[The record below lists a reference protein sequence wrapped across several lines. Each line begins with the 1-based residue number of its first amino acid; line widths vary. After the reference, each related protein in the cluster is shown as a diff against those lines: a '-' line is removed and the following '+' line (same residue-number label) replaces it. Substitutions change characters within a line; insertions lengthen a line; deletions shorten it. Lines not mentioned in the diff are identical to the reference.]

1 MHVPYLLIMA
11 TSKKTNSVS
20 DDTVVKKP
28 SVKTAVKK
36 TLSSQPFRAK
46 KSVKKITQSKI
57 NSEESTASNSEIP
70 SNSTQAKS
78 RIIKKY
84 PNRRLYDTLHSTY
97 VTLFDIK
104 GLVMSNIPFHVVDAK
119 TGDDITRSIL
129 MQIILE
135 EEAGGQP
142 ILSKQSLLKMI
153 RFYGNSLQGM
163 MAPFLEQ
170 NLNQFIELQN
180 QYVVHCQKIGGL
192 ASPETWVSF
201 VNKQNSAEFTHPMS
215 FLFETGSKILEQ
227 IQSQS
232 SGVINSFPFKK

>member
-1 MHVPYLLIMA
+1 MA
-11 TSKKTNSVS
+11 TTKKTPTSSTNTSAQAS
-20 DDTVVKKP
+20 VVKKTTKP
-28 SVKTAVKK
+28 VSTR
-36 TLSSQPFRAK
+36 LK
-46 KSVKKITQSKI
+46 KSVKTVAPSTIDPLEPSKI
-57 NSEESTASNSEIP
+57 AKEESAQP
-70 SNSTQAKS
+70 NSTPDKS

-119 TGDDITRSIL
+119 TGDDLTRSIL

-170 NLNQFIELQN
+170 NLSQFIELQN
-180 QYVVHCQKIGGL
+180 QYVAHCQKIGGL
-192 ASPETWVSF
+192 VSPETWVSF
-201 VNKQNSAEFTHPMS
+201 VNKQNAVEFTHPMS

-232 SGVINSFPFKK
+232 NGVINSFPFKK

>member
-1 MHVPYLLIMA
+1 MA
-11 TSKKTNSVS
+11 TTKKTNPISEN
-20 DDTVVKKP
+20 TVVKKP
-28 SVKTAVKK
+28 AVKK
-36 TLSSQPFRAK
+36 TLNSESIQAK
-46 KSVKKITQSKI
+46 KPVKRVTQPKI
-57 NSEESTASNSEIP
+57 NSEESLLSHAETSSNSAQ
-70 SNSTQAKS
+70 SKS

-104 GLVMSNIPFHVVDAK
+104 GLVMSNVSFHVVDAK

-180 QYVVHCQKIGGL
+180 QYVAHCQKIGGL

-201 VNKQNSAEFTHPMS
+201 VNKQNTVEFTHPMS

-232 SGVINSFPFKK
+232 TGVINSFPFKK

>member
-1 MHVPYLLIMA
+1 MHVPYLFIMA
-11 TSKKTNSVS
+11 TIKKTNSTS
-20 DDTVVKKP
+20 ENLPLKKP
-28 SVKTAVKK
+28 AVKK
-36 TLSSQPFRAK
+36 SPGSEIPRAK
-46 KSVKKITQSKI
+46 KSVETVIQPNI
-57 NSEESTASNSEIP
+57 NPDLLNASHSGTP
-70 SNSTQAKS
+70 TNSTQPKS

-119 TGDDITRSIL
+119 TGDDLTRSIL

-180 QYVVHCQKIGGL
+180 QYVAHCQKIGGL
-192 ASPETWVSF
+192 VSPETWVSF
-201 VNKQNSAEFTHPMS
+201 VNKQNTVEFTHPMS

>member
-1 MHVPYLLIMA
+1 LHVPHLLIMA
-11 TSKKTNSVS
+11 TTKKTNSI
-20 DDTVVKKP
+20 
-28 SVKTAVKK
+28 SVKTSVNIPAVKAPPNLASPK
-36 TLSSQPFRAK
+36 AK
-46 KSVKKITQSKI
+46 KTVKSVSPPNIE
-57 NSEESTASNSEIP
+57 SEDKSSNFADTP
-70 SNSTQAKS
+70 SSSAQVKS

-104 GLVMSNIPFHVVDAK
+104 GLVMSNISFHVVDAK
-119 TGDDITRSIL
+119 TGDDLTRSIL

-163 MAPFLEQ
+163 MSPFLEQ

-180 QYVVHCQKIGGL
+180 QYVMHCQKIGGL
-192 ASPETWVSF
+192 VSPETWVSF
-201 VNKQNSAEFTHPMS
+201 VNKQNTVEFKHPMS

-232 SGVINSFPFKK
+232 SGAINSFPFKK

>member
-1 MHVPYLLIMA
+1 MA
-11 TSKKTNSVS
+11 TTKKTNSIS
-20 DDTVVKKP
+20 EKP
-28 SVKTAVKK
+28 SVKKPAVKQ
-36 TLSSQPFRAK
+36 TTSSETFRVK
-46 KSVKKITQSKI
+46 KSVKAVTPPNLNSEPSVPSHSETPSSSTQS
-57 NSEESTASNSEIP
+57 
-70 SNSTQAKS
+70 KS

-119 TGDDITRSIL
+119 TGDDLTRSIL

-135 EEAGGQP
+135 EESGGQP

-163 MAPFLEQ
+163 MSPFLEQ
-170 NLNQFIELQN
+170 NLTQFIELQN
-180 QYVVHCQKIGGL
+180 QYVAHCQKVGGL
-192 ASPETWVSF
+192 VSPETWVSF
-201 VNKQNSAEFTHPMS
+201 VNKQNTVEFTHPMS

-227 IQSQS
+227 LQSQS

>member
-1 MHVPYLLIMA
+1 LHVPYLLIMA
-11 TSKKTNSVS
+11 TIKKTNSTS
-20 DDTVVKKP
+20 ENLSVKKP
-28 SVKTAVKK
+28 AAKK
-36 TLSSQPFRAK
+36 IPGSETPRAK
-46 KSVKKITQSKI
+46 KSIETVIQPNINPDLLNLSQSVTPT
-57 NSEESTASNSEIP
+57 NSR
-70 SNSTQAKS
+70 QAKS

-104 GLVMSNIPFHVVDAK
+104 GLVMSNVSFHVVDAK
-119 TGDDITRSIL
+119 TGDDLTRSIL

-180 QYVVHCQKIGGL
+180 QYVAHCQKIGGL
-192 ASPETWVSF
+192 VSPETWVSF
-201 VNKQNSAEFTHPMS
+201 VNKQNTVEFTHPMS

>member
-1 MHVPYLLIMA
+1 MA
-11 TSKKTNSVS
+11 TTKKTNSIS
-20 DDTVVKKP
+20 EKP
-28 SVKTAVKK
+28 SVKKPAVKK
-36 TLSSQPFRAK
+36 TTSSETFRVK
-46 KSVKKITQSKI
+46 KSVKAVTPPNLDSEPFVPSHSETPSSSTQS
-57 NSEESTASNSEIP
+57 
-70 SNSTQAKS
+70 KS

-119 TGDDITRSIL
+119 TGEDLTRSIL

-135 EEAGGQP
+135 EESGGQP

-163 MAPFLEQ
+163 MSPFLEQ

-180 QYVVHCQKIGGL
+180 QYVAHCQKVGGL
-192 ASPETWVSF
+192 VSPETWVSF
-201 VNKQNSAEFTHPMS
+201 VNKQNTVEFTHPMS

>member
-1 MHVPYLLIMA
+1 MHVPYLFIMA
-11 TSKKTNSVS
+11 TIKKTNSTS
-20 DDTVVKKP
+20 ENLRLKKPPVKKKP
-28 SVKTAVKK
+28 GSEIP
-36 TLSSQPFRAK
+36 QAK
-46 KSVKKITQSKI
+46 KSIETVIQPNI
-57 NSEESTASNSEIP
+57 NPDLLNSSHSGTP
-70 SNSTQAKS
+70 TNSPQPKS

-119 TGDDITRSIL
+119 TGDDLTRSIL

-180 QYVVHCQKIGGL
+180 QYVAHCQKIGGL
-192 ASPETWVSF
+192 VSPETWVSF
-201 VNKQNSAEFTHPMS
+201 VNKQNTVEFTHPMS

-227 IQSQS
+227 IQAQS

>member
-1 MHVPYLLIMA
+1 
-11 TSKKTNSVS
+11 
-20 DDTVVKKP
+20 
-28 SVKTAVKK
+28 VKK
-36 TLSSQPFRAK
+36 TTKPVSTRLKKTVKTSPESQSTPLETPKALK
-46 KSVKKITQSKI
+46 EDTTSI
-57 NSEESTASNSEIP
+57 NATSD
-70 SNSTQAKS
+70 KS

-119 TGDDITRSIL
+119 TGDDLTRSIL

-142 ILSKQSLLKMI
+142 IFSKQSLLKMI

-170 NLNQFIELQN
+170 NLSQFIELQN
-180 QYVVHCQKIGGL
+180 QYVAHCHKIGGL
-192 ASPETWVSF
+192 VSPETWVSF
-201 VNKQNSAEFTHPMS
+201 VNKQNAVEFTHPMS

-232 SGVINSFPFKK
+232 TGVINSFPFKK

>member
-1 MHVPYLLIMA
+1 MA
-11 TSKKTNSVS
+11 TTKKLNTTNSNNTLQS
-20 DDTVVKKP
+20 IVVKKSTKLATSRVNKAEKLVP
-28 SVKTAVKK
+28 EQVNKSSVTTNHDSFETVKLANE
-36 TLSSQPFRAK
+36 T
-46 KSVKKITQSKI
+46 V
-57 NSEESTASNSEIP
+57 IP
-70 SNSTQAKS
+70 PNGVHEKS

-104 GLVMSNIPFHVVDAK
+104 GLVMSNISFHVVDAK
-119 TGDDITRSIL
+119 TGDDLTRSIL

-180 QYVVHCQKIGGL
+180 QYVAHCQKIGGL
-192 ASPETWVSF
+192 VSPETWISF
-201 VNKQNSAEFTHPMS
+201 VNKQNTVEFKHPMS